1 MTRNETSQA
10 VPQAPPAHPYLL
22 VSLAAL
28 AVILLVLLDK
38 GMRRWS
44 FLPVLVGLLGV
55 TLRWRITPLLLIME
69 LAGQLLITEPRSR
82 SMLPSALTRGFSLA
96 DWLLCGAVLAFCIA
110 QYRMPATKQGSPR
123 PVSSLEISGLVLSLP
138 IWAFLAQVCWR
149 LVPADIRASGLTPNA
164 WHGLILI
171 WLLGVGVLIVA
182 GALSYASRRRLS
194 VREARLLLQDAYW
207 QETSREQRRLNSWL
221 AWVRLR
227 RRRKE
232 KQ

>member
-1 MTRNETSQA
+1 MTRTEASQT
-10 VPQAPPAHPYLL
+10 VPQASPTHPYLL

-55 TLRWRITPLLLIME
+55 TLRWRITPLLLIMA
-69 LAGQLLITEPRSR
+69 LAGLLLMTEPRNQA
-82 SMLPSALTRGFSLA
+82 MLPSALPRGFSLA
-96 DWLLCGAVLAFCIA
+96 DWLLCGATLAFCIA
-110 QYRMPATKQGSPR
+110 QYRLPAAKQGKPR
-123 PVSSLEISGLVLSLP
+123 LVSSLELSGLVLSLP

-149 LVPADIRASGLTPNA
+149 LVPADIRAYGLTRDA
-164 WHGLILI
+164 WHGLILT

-182 GALSYASRRRLS
+182 GALNYASRQRLRG
-194 VREARLLLQDAYW
+194 REARLLLQDAYW

-221 AWVRLR
+221 AWARLR
-227 RRRKE
+227 QRRKE
-232 KQ
+232 KP